1 MDKLIVKE
9 KIELKDILVSI
20 IVPVYNAEK
29 YIKKCLDSLINQTYS
44 NLEIIC
50 INDGSTDHTR
60 EILEFYRKKD
70 SRIKVVSIP
79 NSGPSVARNMGLDL
93 STGEYIHFV
102 DADDFIQDN
111 TYEILIE
118 CISEFDWDDI
128 IFGGNII
135 GKYDDYI
142 GDILNTKYKKYR
154 NTGPYNVVFNEKSA
168 RPYLWLHFIKK
179 SILEQNKKIRF
190 KDNMELGEDQIFLFD
205 FLPRAKNLMVIV
217 DKLYNY
223 RRDVGASITNK
234 YDSMVKTKTDSH
246 FEIVE
251 NIINDWK
258 YYGFYNY
265 GCDDLWS
272 WITNFIFYTIWQL
285 PDFLRNEY
293 ARQFKSLIDFN
304 EVPLYMISE
313 NEKSRFKEI
322 ISWATINTSISD
334 FDKEINFLNM
344 KIEDEKK
351 QIDETLKSKAF
362 KLGTLL
368 TPAGARMDF
377 DAEKK

>member
-1 MDKLIVKE
+1 
-9 KIELKDILVSI
+9 
-20 IVPVYNAEK
+20 
-29 YIKKCLDSLINQTYS
+29 
-44 NLEIIC
+44 
-50 INDGSTDHTR
+50 
-60 EILEFYRKKD
+60 
-70 SRIKVVSIP
+70 
-79 NSGPSVARNMGLDL
+79 
-93 STGEYIHFV
+93 
-102 DADDFIQDN
+102 
-111 TYEILIE
+111 
-118 CISEFDWDDI
+118 
-128 IFGGNII
+128 
-135 GKYDDYI
+135 
-142 GDILNTKYKKYR
+142 
-154 NTGPYNVVFNEKSA
+154 
-168 RPYLWLHFIKK
+168 
-179 SILEQNKKIRF
+179 
-190 KDNMELGEDQIFLFD
+190 MELGEDQIFLFD

-285 PDFLRNEY
+285 PDFLRSEY
-293 ARQFKSLIDFN
+293 AKQFKSLIDFN

-368 TPAGARMDF
+368 TPAEARMDF
-377 DAEKK
+377 DA